1 MVAFIHIYQ
10 MPMILLFFVI
20 GSIGALL
27 LFKYAHRSKAWEL
40 ADVIWVALGGLGAVV
55 AIAVGIYQEDSTA
68 LNRQVSVAYTASR
81 AFDADAS
88 RFRLRYC
95 PQAKGEDLQ
104 KLCEKV
110 EYLSASSASNTAL
123 PLFLSVTERT
133 TPLEGFT
140 LLFKKGRDEMETMK
154 KAAAQIKQAE
164 FLAFDTRD
172 VPTVMALKHIAPSR
186 PDIAADYRVLALT
199 YDMLIED
206 IRTLREAWQVL
217 QSGRALLI
225 IQFVAICLVAFAAP
239 FRLGRTIDG
248 LV

>member
-1 MVAFIHIYQ
+1 MVDFIHIYQ
-10 MPMILLFFVI
+10 LPLILLFFAI
-20 GSIGALL
+20 GSVGALL
-27 LFKYAHRSKAWEL
+27 LFKFAHRSKAWEL

-68 LNRQVSVAYTASR
+68 LNRQVTVAYTASR
-81 AFDADAS
+81 AFDSDAA

-95 PQAKGEDLQ
+95 TVVNDSYLE

-123 PLFLSVTERT
+123 PLFVSVTERT
-133 TPLEGFT
+133 APLEGFS
-140 LLFKKGRDEMETMK
+140 LLFRNHDDMEKMEQ
-154 KAAAQIKQAE
+154 AAAKLEEAE

-172 VPTVMALKHIAPSR
+172 VPTVMALKHIAPTR
-186 PDIAADYRVLALT
+186 PEVAADYRVLALT
-199 YDMLIED
+199 YDALISD
-206 IRTLREAWQVL
+206 VSALRDAWEVL

-225 IQFVAICLVAFAAP
+225 LQFVAICLVAFAAP

>member
-1 MVAFIHIYQ
+1 MVDFIHIYQ
-10 MPMILLFFVI
+10 LPLILLFFVI

-27 LFKYAHRSKAWEL
+27 LFKFAHRSKAWEL

-55 AIAVGIYQEDSTA
+55 AIAVGIYQEDSSA
-68 LNRQVSVAYTASR
+68 LNRQVTVAYTASR
-81 AFDADAS
+81 AFDADAA

-95 PQAKGEDLQ
+95 TNVDADDLQ

-123 PLFLSVTERT
+123 PLFVSVTERRA
-133 TPLEGFT
+133 PLEGFT
-140 LLFKKGRDEMETMK
+140 LLFKNRNDMDTME
-154 KAAAQIKQAE
+154 KAAAQLEEAE

-172 VPTVMALKHIAPSR
+172 VPTVMALKDIAPTR

-199 YDMLIED
+199 YDALIED
-206 IRTLREAWQVL
+206 VSALREAWEVL

-225 IQFVAICLVAFAAP
+225 LQFVAICLVAFAAP

-248 LV
+248 LI

>member
-1 MVAFIHIYQ
+1 MVDFIHIYQ
-10 MPMILLFFVI
+10 LPLILLFFVI

-55 AIAVGIYQEDSTA
+55 AIAVGIYQEDSSA
-68 LNRQVSVAYTASR
+68 LNRQVTVAYTASR
-81 AFDADAS
+81 AFDADAA

-95 PQAKGEDLQ
+95 TNVDADDLQ

-123 PLFLSVTERT
+123 PLFVSVTERT
-133 TPLEGFT
+133 APLEGFT
-140 LLFKKGRDEMETMK
+140 LLFKNRDDMDTMK
-154 KAAAQIKQAE
+154 KAAAELEEAE

-172 VPTVMALKHIAPSR
+172 VPTVMALKDIAPTR

-199 YDMLIED
+199 YDALIED
-206 IRTLREAWQVL
+206 VSALREAWEVL

-225 IQFVAICLVAFAAP
+225 LQFVAICLVAFAAP

-248 LV
+248 LI

>member
-1 MVAFIHIYQ
+1 MVDFINLYQ
-10 MPMILLFFVI
+10 LPLILLCFAI

-27 LFKYAHRSKAWEL
+27 LFKFAHRSKAWEV

-55 AIAVGIYQEDSTA
+55 AIAVGIYQDDSTA
-68 LNRQVSVAYTASR
+68 LNRQVTVAYTASR
-81 AFDADAS
+81 AFDADAA

-95 PQAKGEDLQ
+95 VGSKDADLI

-110 EYLSASSASNTAL
+110 EYLSASSAGNTAL
-123 PLFLSVTERT
+123 PLFVSVTERT
-133 TPLEGFT
+133 APLEGFT
-140 LLFKKGRDEMETMK
+140 LLFGRARERAAME
-154 KAAAQIKQAE
+154 KAAAELEAAE

-172 VPTVMALKHIAPSR
+172 VPTVMALEHLEPTR
-186 PDIAADYRVLALT
+186 PEIAADYRVLALT
-199 YDMLIED
+199 YDALIAE
-206 IRTLREAWQVL
+206 IESLRRAWDVL

-225 IQFVAICLVAFAAP
+225 LQSIAVCLVAFAAP

>member
-1 MVAFIHIYQ
+1 MVDFINLYQ
-10 MPMILLFFVI
+10 LPLILLCFAI

-27 LFKYAHRSKAWEL
+27 LFKFAHRSKAWEV

-55 AIAVGIYQEDSTA
+55 AIAVGIYQDDSTA
-68 LNRQVSVAYTASR
+68 LNRQVTVAYTASR
-81 AFDADAS
+81 AFDADAA

-95 PQAKGEDLQ
+95 VGSKDADLI

-110 EYLSASSASNTAL
+110 EYLSASSAGNTAL
-123 PLFLSVTERT
+123 PLFVSVTERT
-133 TPLEGFT
+133 APLEGFT
-140 LLFKKGRDEMETMK
+140 LLFGRARERAAME
-154 KAAAQIKQAE
+154 KAAAELEAAE

-172 VPTVMALKHIAPSR
+172 VPTVMALEHLEPTR
-186 PDIAADYRVLALT
+186 PEIAADYRVLALT
-199 YDMLIED
+199 YDALIAE
-206 IRTLREAWQVL
+206 IESLRAAWAVL

-225 IQFVAICLVAFAAP
+225 LQCIAVCLVAFAAP

>member
-1 MVAFIHIYQ
+1 MVDFIHIYQ
-10 MPMILLFFVI
+10 LPLILLFFVI

-55 AIAVGIYQEDSTA
+55 AIAVGIYQEDSSA
-68 LNRQVSVAYTASR
+68 LNRQVTVAYTASR
-81 AFDADAS
+81 AFDADAA

-95 PQAKGEDLQ
+95 TNVDADDLQ

-123 PLFLSVTERT
+123 PLFVSVTERRA
-133 TPLEGFT
+133 PLEGFT
-140 LLFKKGRDEMETMK
+140 LLFKNRDDMDTME
-154 KAAAQIKQAE
+154 KAAAELEEAE

-172 VPTVMALKHIAPSR
+172 VPTVMALKDIAPTR

-199 YDMLIED
+199 YDALIED
-206 IRTLREAWQVL
+206 VSALRAAWEVL

-225 IQFVAICLVAFAAP
+225 LQFVAICLVAFAAP

-248 LV
+248 LI